1 MRDNMRVIGKGACDP
16 CANDWK
22 LKIKELW
29 ERYQEIVRSIKAD
42 GRTYYP
48 DGQGQVELP
57 GILSDVILTD
67 MTSYY
72 NLTIDT
78 EVSVLNLVDQTTY
91 WQLTIES

>member
-1 MRDNMRVIGKGACDP
+1 MRVIGKGACDP

-22 LKIKELW
+22 LMIKDIW
-29 ERYQEIVRSIKAD
+29 AKVQTIVTSIRAD
-42 GRTYYP
+42 GKTYYP
-48 DGQGQVELP
+48 DGNGQIALP